1 MYVVTV
7 TLTIDPESFESFI
20 KLAQE
25 NADIAKDDPG
35 CLQFDICWNDKDKQV
50 FFYELYGSEDEF
62 NECLQTEHSL
72 IFDQKTEPMIE
83 EKISKTFSRIHMA

>member
-7 TLTIDPESFESFI
+7 TFTLVPESFESFI
-20 KLAQE
+20 KLAKE

-35 CLQFDICWNDKDKQV
+35 CLQFDICWNDKEKQV
-50 FFYELYGSEDEF
+50 FFYELYGSEEEF

-72 IFDQKTEPMIE
+72 IFEQKIGPMIA
-83 EKISKTFSRIHMA
+83 EKKSKTFSQIHMA

>member
-7 TLTIDPESFESFI
+7 TFTLVPESFESFI

-35 CLQFDICWNDKDKQV
+35 CLQFDVCWNDKDKQV
-50 FFYELYGSEDEF
+50 FFYALYGSEEEF
-62 NECLQTEHSL
+62 NECLQNEHSV
-72 IFDQKTEPMIE
+72 IFDQKTEPMVT
-83 EKISKTFSRIHMA
+83 EKQSKIFSNIHMA